1 MADINGVLE
10 RLVKYKILVVEGPG
24 KDAFCAEG
32 LAMGPKKCI
41 KFISTVSLCSSLL
54 ARMAKGQLISICPF
68 GVIVSTKIP
77 AKKFDNF
84 CPRI

>member
-54 ARMAKGQLISICPF
+54 AKGQLISKCPF
-68 GVIVSTKIP
+68 GVFKSSKKPTKFFP
-77 AKKFDNF
+77 GFL
-84 CPRI
+84 P

>member
-54 ARMAKGQLISICPF
+54 AKGQLISKGLFSCSQIFQKTDEKLLPY
-68 GVIVSTKIP
+68 
-77 AKKFDNF
+77 
-84 CPRI
+84 

>member
-24 KDAFCAEG
+24 KDAFCAVG

-54 ARMAKGQLISICPF
+54 ARMAKGQLISNCPF
-68 GVIVSTKIP
+68 GVIILTKIP
-77 AKKFDNF
+77 PNIFKVFL
-84 CPRI
+84 P

>member
-54 ARMAKGQLISICPF
+54 AKGQLISKCPF
-68 GVIVSTKIP
+68 GVTVTISAEILTVLFVGSE
-77 AKKFDNF
+77 F
-84 CPRI
+84 

>member
-24 KDAFCAEG
+24 KDAFCAVG

-41 KFISTVSLCSSLL
+41 KFISTVSLHIDKRGYSNSE
-54 ARMAKGQLISICPF
+54 GLIF
-68 GVIVSTKIP
+68 FHYTVMH
-77 AKKFDNF
+77 FDLWGTTFNYL
-84 CPRI
+84 RI

>member
-41 KFISTVSLCSSLL
+41 KFISTASLCSSLL
-54 ARMAKGQLISICPF
+54 AKGHLISKCIF
-68 GVIVSTKIP
+68 GVIVWTK
-77 AKKFDNF
+77 KTTKFF
-84 CPRI
+84 PGFLP

>member
-24 KDAFCAEG
+24 KDAFCAVG

-41 KFISTVSLCSSLL
+41 KFISTVSLCYRVTSLE
-54 ARMAKGQLISICPF
+54 QLSLTEF
-68 GVIVSTKIP
+68 SGE
-77 AKKFDNF
+77 
-84 CPRI
+84 